1 MRSASSSGATT
12 PFPSPMLPVLAAA
25 AISAT
30 TLSAMA
36 SVTTTS
42 TFILGR
48 KSTVYSPPRY
58 ISVWP
63 FWRPKP
69 RTSLTVMPMMPAPVS
84 ASFTSSSLN
93 GLMIASIFFIP
104 CAPAPSARALGG
116 HRRHH
121 RRLHARRAHRVHER
135 RRPVDLGIAVGPH
148 LGHVE
153 AFQLDLGTDA
163 HAEDH
168 VVDLEEGPRGRE
180 DEHEAR
186 DGADDLRHELAGSA
200 VEETTHRALDAVEA
214 VAVRAVGEEAEAQH
228 APRAVDAV
236 DGDRADRIVD
246 PHHRL
251 DEHGGPTDE
260 HTGDRAD
267 HEGPEARH
275 EAARRRDRDETRQH
289 SVDHHARVRLAV

>member
-1 MRSASSSGATT
+1 MRSASSSGATNT
-12 PFPSPMLPVLAAA
+12 FPSPMLPVLAAA

-93 GLMIASIFFIP
+93 GLMIASIFFIAGSP
-104 CAPAPSARALGG
+104 RALGRHG
-116 HRRHH
+116 HRR
-121 RRLHARRAHRVHER
+121 RLRHRRAHRVDER
-135 RRPVDLGIAVGPH
+135 RRPLDLRIAVDAH
-148 LGHVE
+148 LRNVE
-153 AFQLDLGTDA
+153 AIHLDLGADP
-163 HAEDH
+163 HPEHD
-168 VVDLEEGPRGRE
+168 VVHLEEGPRGAE

-186 DGADDLRHELAGSA
+186 DGADDLRHELAGAA
-200 VEETTHRALDAVEA
+200 VEEASHRALDAVE
-214 VAVRAVGEEAEAQH
+214 
-228 APRAVDAV
+228 
-236 DGDRADRIVD
+236 
-246 PHHRL
+246 
-251 DEHGGPTDE
+251 
-260 HTGDRAD
+260 
-267 HEGPEARH
+267 
-275 EAARRRDRDETRQH
+275 
-289 SVDHHARVRLAV
+289 